1 MTPVNQCGLARPHE
15 VLFPLILA
23 VFAPWTVQCH
33 RRPEKKRKPF
43 LVAEIYTPDDW
54 PPEKPELPDDLLR
67 HAPLTGH
74 RNAKGAACLGNNTAT
89 TPVYTDK
96 CLMPATSVTIS
107 NTTVPFT
114 RTNHDVLRASTTTRV
129 SIS

>member
-1 MTPVNQCGLARPHE
+1 MRFC
-15 VLFPLILA
+15 FPSSSPSLPLGRSN
-23 VFAPWTVQCH
+23 VTVAL
-33 RRPEKKRKPF
+33 EKKRKPF

-129 SIS
+129 SIP